1 MAVRPEVFRDARGG
15 NPAPMRPFDDI
26 TRIERAQVLDKPV
39 AAVRAVVTKV
49 LSNRDVKD
57 ALHGVWLGHPLHPGA
72 AQFTA
77 GSLLSA
83 SMLDVVGGPVGGG
96 RLPSTFLIAAG
107 LATAPVT
114 AAAGWADWSES
125 HEDQMRVGLVHA
137 AANIVGLSLYGAA
150 LVQRARGGR
159 GRLLSLAGGAVA
171 TAGALLGGHLG
182 YRQATGANHGE
193 EIAHIGP
200 EDWQSLGPL
209 AEVPV
214 GKPVQRVAGDVPVF
228 VLRQPGSIGPDGVGP
243 DGISVLSDRCPH
255 LSAPLHDGEII
266 DVGGEAHIVCPWH
279 SSEFRVADG
288 CVVHG
293 PATAPVPRFE
303 SRVVGD
309 ELQARV
315 VTIPGVPAS

>member
-1 MAVRPEVFRDARGG
+1 
-15 NPAPMRPFDDI
+15 MRPFDDI
-26 TRIERAQVLDKPV
+26 VRIERAQALDKPV
-39 AAVRAVVTKV
+39 AAVRAVVTTV
-49 LSNRDVKD
+49 LRNRTVKD

-83 SMLDVVGGPVGGG
+83 SVLDAVGPPVGGG
-96 RLPSTFLIAAG
+96 RPPSTFLIAAG
-107 LATAPVT
+107 LATAPLT

-137 AANIVGLSLYGAA
+137 ASNIVALSLYAAA
-150 LVQRARGGR
+150 LVRRARGGD

-171 TAGALLGGHLG
+171 GVGAVLGGHLG

-193 EIAHIGP
+193 EVAHLGP
-200 EDWQSLGPL
+200 EDWRSLGPL
-209 AEVPV
+209 ADVPVGTPVRRSAGEVPV
-214 GKPVQRVAGDVPVF
+214 M
-228 VLRQPGSIGPDGVGP
+228 VLRRADGVGP

-255 LSAPLHDGEII
+255 LSAPLHEGDLV
-266 DVGGEAHIVCPWH
+266 DAAGEAHIVCPWH
-279 SSEFRVADG
+279 GSEFRVSDG

-309 ELQARV
+309 DLQARV

>member
-1 MAVRPEVFRDARGG
+1 
-15 NPAPMRPFDDI
+15 MRPFDDI

-39 AAVRAVVTKV
+39 AVVRAVVTRI
-49 LSNRDVKD
+49 LRHRTVKD

-83 SMLDVVGGPVGGG
+83 SMLDAVGAPVGGG
-96 RLPSTFLIAAG
+96 RLPSSFLIAAG

-137 AANIVGLSLYGAA
+137 ATNVVALSLYGAA
-150 LVQRARGGR
+150 LVRRARGGR

-171 TAGALLGGHLG
+171 GAGALIGGHLG

-214 GKPVQRVAGDVPVF
+214 GKPVQRVAGGVPVF

-255 LSAPLHDGEII
+255 LSAPLHDGEIV
-266 DVGGEAHIVCPWH
+266 DVGGEAHVICPWH

>member
-1 MAVRPEVFRDARGG
+1 
-15 NPAPMRPFDDI
+15 
-26 TRIERAQVLDKPV
+26 
-39 AAVRAVVTKV
+39 
-49 LSNRDVKD
+49 
-57 ALHGVWLGHPLHPGA
+57 
-72 AQFTA
+72 
-77 GSLLSA
+77 
-83 SMLDVVGGPVGGG
+83 
-96 RLPSTFLIAAG
+96 
-107 LATAPVT
+107 
-114 AAAGWADWSES
+114 
-125 HEDQMRVGLVHA
+125 VHA
-137 AANIVGLSLYGAA
+137 ATNAVALSLYAAA

-159 GRLLSLAGGAVA
+159 GGCCRWPAVRSRCR
-171 TAGALLGGHLG
+171 ALIGGHPG
-182 YRQATGANHGE
+182 PAGDRGQPRR

-214 GKPVQRVAGDVPVF
+214 GTPVQRVAGEVPVF
-228 VLRQPGSIGPDGVGP
+228 VLRRADGVGP

-255 LSAPLHDGEII
+255 LSAPLHDGKIL
-266 DVGGEAHIVCPWH
+266 DVDGEAHVVCPWH